1 MFKTDTAPVYTLMPG
16 NGHRVGMGM
25 KMLKDHRRAA
35 HGRAHADCGG
45 PQELRMLANLPHVVA
60 HFGCGERGE
69 GDAAQLPD
77 EDAPPHASAAM
88 FLLVRQLPSRSLS

>member
-1 MFKTDTAPVYTLMPG
+1 
-16 NGHRVGMGM
+16 
-25 KMLKDHRRAA
+25 
-35 HGRAHADCGG
+35 
-45 PQELRMLANLPHVVA
+45 MLANLPHVVA